1 MGRMID
7 QVGPDEN
14 HIQTSG
20 IDSVHD
26 RTYSRPVRSGYRRSA
41 ARSWLW
47 PIAALAIAGSIGVA
61 CTPGGSTQEA
71 SPPPPPE
78 RTGIT
83 ETEPITLTVWDQECC
98 QVSKVWDRLNAE
110 FEERYPNVTIERVN
124 RDFGEL
130 KALLRLAIAG
140 PKGPDVV
147 EVNQGWPDMGQL
159 VKAGLLLPLDN
170 YAEAYGWTDRVSEN
184 VLAVSRWSEDGT
196 QFGTGNLY
204 GYTTFGEII
213 GVYYNVSMLGDLGLE
228 VPTSFEEFE
237 HAIEVAKQ
245 AGEVPIQFGNNDAF
259 PGIHEYVVIQDRLA
273 PVDYLTD
280 FVFGLRGDET
290 SFDTP
295 ENLQAGTTLQQWAE
309 KGYFTPGFGGGSY
322 DDAVAEF
329 AGGEG
334 LFMITGNWI
343 VENLGADSQD
353 FGFFVMP
360 PMQAGDPPASTGG
373 AGFPLSISAGTEH
386 PDAAAAY
393 IDWMTNDHSADLLL
407 RTGQIP
413 LSLGGTVPVQ
423 GGTVLADVVGSADA
437 VSEAN
442 GMVPYLDWAT
452 PTFYDTTTAAIQE
465 LMALRITPAEFVE
478 RIEADYSE
486 FQSSRA

>member
-1 MGRMID
+1 VRFGR
-7 QVGPDEN
+7 
-14 HIQTSG
+14 
-20 IDSVHD
+20 
-26 RTYSRPVRSGYRRSA
+26 RASA
-41 ARSWLW
+41 AWAWLR
-47 PIAALAIAGSIGVA
+47 PIAALAIAGWIAIA

-71 SPPPPPE
+71 SPPPPPAK
-78 RTGIT
+78 TGVT
-83 ETEPITLTVWDQECC
+83 ETGPITLTVWDQECC
-98 QVSKVWDRLNAE
+98 QVSRVWDRLNAE
-110 FEERYPNVTIERVN
+110 FEERYPNVTIKRVN

-184 VLAVSRWSEDGT
+184 VRAVSSWTPDGT
-196 QFGTGNLY
+196 QFGTGSLY
-204 GYTTFGEII
+204 GYTTFGEIV
-213 GVYYNVSMLGDLGLE
+213 GVYYNKPMLEDLGLA
-228 VPTSFEEFE
+228 VPTTFEEFE
-237 HAIEVAKQ
+237 HALEVAKQ
-245 AGEVPIQFGNNDAF
+245 ADEVPIQFGNNDTF
-259 PGIHEYVVIQDRLA
+259 PGIHEYVVIQDRMDS
-273 PVDYLTD
+273 VDYLTD
-280 FVFGLRGDET
+280 FVFGTQGNELTFGT
-290 SFDTP
+290 Q
-295 ENLQAGTTLQQWAE
+295 ENVQAASTLQEWAE
-309 KGYFTPGFGGGSY
+309 KGYFTPGFGGGGY
-322 DDAVAEF
+322 DNAVADF

-343 VENLGADSQD
+343 VENLGADSRD

-373 AGFPLSISAGTEH
+373 AGFPLAISAGAEH

-393 IDWMTNDHSADLLL
+393 IDWMTSDHAADLLL

-413 LSLGGTVPVQ
+413 LSIGATVPVQ
-423 GGTVLADVVGSADA
+423 DGTVLADVVDAAEA
-437 VSEAN
+437 VSQAN

-465 LMALRITPAEFVE
+465 LMALRITPAEFAQ
-478 RIEADYSE
+478 RIQADYSE
-486 FQSSRA
+486 FQSSRT

>member
-1 MGRMID
+1 
-7 QVGPDEN
+7 
-14 HIQTSG
+14 
-20 IDSVHD
+20 
-26 RTYSRPVRSGYRRSA
+26 VRSGYRRSA
-41 ARSWLW
+41 ARSWSWLW

-110 FEERYPNVTIERVN
+110 FEERYPNVTIDRVN

-259 PGIHEYVVIQDRLA
+259 PGIHEYVVIQDRMA

-423 GGTVLADVVGSADA
+423 GGTVLADVVGAADA

>member
-1 MGRMID
+1 
-7 QVGPDEN
+7 
-14 HIQTSG
+14 
-20 IDSVHD
+20 
-26 RTYSRPVRSGYRRSA
+26 VRAPRVDLRF
-41 ARSWLW
+41 
-47 PIAALAIAGSIGVA
+47 LAIVALLTLTAMA
-61 CTPGGSTQEA
+61 CTPGGETQQASAPPAPTST
-71 SPPPPPE
+71 
-78 RTGIT
+78 GVT
-83 ETEPITLTVWDQECC
+83 ETEPFTLTVWDQECC
-98 QVSKVWDRLNAE
+98 QVSKVWDQLNAE
-110 FEERYPNVTIERVN
+110 FEAKYPNVTIKRVN

-170 YAEAYGWTDRVSEN
+170 YAEAYGWTQRVSEN
-184 VLAVSRWSEDGT
+184 VLDVSRWTPDGS
-196 QFGTGNLY
+196 QFGTGSLF

-213 GVYYNVSMLGDLGLE
+213 GVYYNARTLDELGLTL
-228 VPTSFEEFE
+228 PTSFGGFE
-237 HAIEVAKQ
+237 QALEVAKQ

-259 PGIHEYVVIQDRLA
+259 PGIHEYVVPQDQMA
-273 PVDYLTD
+273 SVDYLTD
-280 FVFGLRGDET
+280 FIFGLQGNDL

-295 ENLQAGTTLQQWAE
+295 ENLQAATTLQEWAE
-309 KGYFTPGFGGGSY
+309 SGYFTPGFGGGGY
-322 DDAVAEF
+322 DDAVANF
-329 AGGEG
+329 AKGEG

-343 VENLGADSQD
+343 VESLGADSQD

-360 PMQAGDPPASTGG
+360 PMQAGTPPVSTGG

-393 IDWMTNDHSADLLL
+393 IDWMTSDHAADLLL
-407 RTGQIP
+407 PTGQIP
-413 LSLGGTVPVQ
+413 LSVGATAPVQ
-423 GGTVLADVVGSADA
+423 EGTLLADVVNAA
-437 VSEAN
+437 ATVSDAN

-465 LMALRITPAEFVE
+465 LMALRITPQEFVTK
-478 RIEADYSE
+478 IQADYAD